1 MNSVSGR
8 ISFQTHFWRAYGGY
22 ESSSLPSHPPSPKS
36 HQAESS
42 PWQHMGSQKAT
53 HTNDWDGAS
62 IKEREPPIVFF
73 IENCHLCPLAVQ
85 STVCLFLDLILMLT
99 QTDREE
105 GEREREGGW
114 HLSASPPICH
124 CTAKVCLVTKA
135 SLLTAQSYPYIF
147 FEEKPPP
154 LLF

>member
-105 GEREREGGW
+105 GERERGRMAPLSFPS
-114 HLSASPPICH
+114 HLSLHCQGVSCH
-124 CTAKVCLVTKA
+124 Q
-135 SLLTAQSYPYIF
+135 SLFVNRPVISLH
-147 FEEKPPP
+147 
-154 LLF
+154 LL